1 MNGSPEEQHDEL
13 GPFTYRDARRLLL
26 LIVLLIAG
34 WIVIQ
39 AIVPVLLLFG
49 IVFLVAMVLNPL
61 VVRLERRH
69 IRRPFGVAL
78 VLTVIISIGFLVGAV
93 VVPAFADQVQGLL
106 RQAPHAWQTIRGHI
120 ADFALRY
127 PALQNML
134 PQADQVAS
142 AIGAQAGAMAN
153 VLLRSTIGVVGAV
166 FIFVFAVLVLI
177 FVLSNPRPL
186 VVGYLALMP
195 ERHRE
200 KGRRT
205 LVRLMGQMIAW
216 ARGVAINGVITG
228 FSTGMLLW
236 FVGVQP
242 AFLFGVLAF
251 LGEFLPNIGPVIVAF
266 PVLFVALSISVTKFW
281 LALAAILFVQQ
292 IEVNFLVPFI
302 LGKEMRLNPVSILFF
317 TLAMGWMFGL
327 AGAVL
332 ALPAAAL
339 TQIVIDEFYLR
350 PRRIDYAALER
361 EADQIVRTES
371 SRSNID
377 P

>member
-1 MNGSPEEQHDEL
+1 MTSTPQQQHDEL
-13 GPFTYRDARRLLL
+13 GPFTYRDARRLLV

-34 WIVIQ
+34 WILVRSL
-39 AIVPVLLLFG
+39 VPVLLLFG
-49 IVFLVAMVLNPL
+49 IVFLVAMVLNPI
-61 VVRLERRH
+61 VVRLERRR
-69 IRRPFGVAL
+69 ISRPVGVAL
-78 VLTVIISIGFLVGAV
+78 LLTVLVSIAVLIGAV

-120 ADFALRY
+120 ADLASRY
-127 PALQNML
+127 PSLQNAL
-134 PQADQVAS
+134 PQADQIAS

-153 VLLRSTIGVVGAV
+153 VLLRSTLGLVSGVFV
-166 FIFVFAVLVLI
+166 FVFAVLLLI

-186 VVGYLALMP
+186 VIGYLALVP
-195 ERHRE
+195 DRHRD
-200 KGRRT
+200 KARRT
-205 LVRLMGQMIAW
+205 LVRLMAQMIAW

-228 FSTGMLLW
+228 FSTGLLLW
-236 FVGVQP
+236 IVGVQP

-327 AGAVL
+327 AGAIL

-339 TQIVIDEFYLR
+339 TQIVIEEFYLR
-350 PRRIDYAALER
+350 PRQIDYAALER
-361 EADQIVRTES
+361 EAERIVRTES
-371 SRSNID
+371 AHKNFD